1 MLASDV
7 ITVARQNLDDTID
20 NDTSGY
26 RFNETEMLNTLTSA
40 TRRLATDKPDL
51 LVDTDGTIIAV
62 VDVTATS
69 QTLIFDRDWLESL
82 SNYVCH
88 LIFAKDSSDDY
99 NANQSAIHKA
109 LYQSTIN

>member
-7 ITVARQNLDDTID
+7 ITVARQNLDDTINGEERFD
-20 NDTSGY
+20 DT
-26 RFNETEMLNTLTSA
+26 ELLNTLTSS

-51 LVDTDGTIIAV
+51 LIDSAGAIIPI
-62 VDVTATS
+62 VDVTTTS
-69 QTLIFDRDWLESL
+69 QTLIFDRDWLEAL

-99 NANQSAIHKA
+99 NANQSAIHKS
-109 LYQSTIN
+109 LYESAIN